1 MKEQNFT
8 IIRTRSREEIVLEV
22 QKARETIAALSKQ
35 QDAVVQYI
43 NDLVR
48 ALQPEIVLFPKRPPS
63 DLRLIKPAAEIEESG
78 KEGLEDQECESC
90 GCSRKQPV
98 DLKTIVIRGFM
109 AVIFLLVLNAVIMGA
124 VLSDQLKARSKHP
137 AAEMTNS
144 TRAIESLLEFPEEKR
159 TLPAM
164 LTRKI
169 RRH

>member
-1 MKEQNFT
+1 MGTNHHTAWASGTTSFT
-8 IIRTRSREEIVLEV
+8 
-22 QKARETIAALSKQ
+22 AASMNPALASLDRAITYHKGALVGCDGTLSWT
-35 QDAVVQYI
+35 AGTLTWSGILHIY
-43 NDLVR
+43 
-48 ALQPEIVLFPKRPPS
+48 FTS
-63 DLRLIKPAAEIEESG
+63 AAG
-78 KEGLEDQECESC
+78 
-90 GCSRKQPV
+90 
-98 DLKTIVIRGFM
+98 KTIVIRGFM